1 MEGVNKLLL
10 NWGDSTLIER
20 AIREVL
26 KTNYA
31 TVVIT
36 GHEKER
42 IEEAVK
48 TYPIKL
54 IYNEKYKQGQ
64 ETSIRKALEFIDDDS
79 VFIPADLP
87 FITSDDINRAIAES
101 KDYIATRPVYD
112 NTPGHPVVLSKK
124 LREKILCQKNKQ
136 VRAIIKEEGCHT
148 FPGTKSCIWD
158 VDTLSSYKEALSFI
172 ER

>member
-64 ETSIRKALEFIDDDS
+64 ETSIRKALEFIDDDDS

-87 FITSDDINRAIAES
+87 FITSDDFN
-101 KDYIATRPVYD
+101 
-112 NTPGHPVVLSKK
+112 
-124 LREKILCQKNKQ
+124 
-136 VRAIIKEEGCHT
+136 
-148 FPGTKSCIWD
+148 
-158 VDTLSSYKEALSFI
+158 
-172 ER
+172 